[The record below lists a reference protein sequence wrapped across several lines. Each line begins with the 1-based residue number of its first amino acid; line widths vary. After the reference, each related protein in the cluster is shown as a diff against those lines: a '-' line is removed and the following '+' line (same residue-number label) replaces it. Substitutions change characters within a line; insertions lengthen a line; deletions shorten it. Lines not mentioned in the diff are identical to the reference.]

1 MLRDILQLRG
11 SESASMLDRRKL
23 PRLILPIHLL
33 VLKNFSQNCVS
44 FAYGDGIADLVG
56 MLRS

>member
-1 MLRDILQLRG
+1 MNLPCLIVAG
-11 SESASMLDRRKL
+11 L
-23 PRLILPIHLL
+23 PRLILPVHLL

-44 FAYGDGIADLVG
+44 FAYGNRIADLVG